1 MRKLGHPAGTRERP
15 GVSGTQRR
23 GTEMAKLLIME
34 GKRAGEVVDV
44 PAAQQ
49 PLVIGNRKS
58 AQISIRDP
66 WISWDHASLSFD
78 GTNFWLEDLGSS
90 NGTYINKKK
99 VSKAELKEGDDI
111 WFGKTKCKFH
121 LDDSKA
127 PTATTSTAGPGA
139 TTQTATAAPAQTSGG
154 LSPEAMAAAITAAT
168 MPLVQQ
174 LEEKNKAVREAQTDV
189 EQAKRALENA
199 KA

>member
-23 GTEMAKLLIME
+23 GREMAKLLIME

-58 AQISIRDP
+58 ADISIRDP

-78 GTNFWLEDLGSS
+78 GTAFWLEDLGSS
-90 NGTYINKKK
+90 NGTYVNKKK
-99 VSKAELKEGDDI
+99 VQKIALNEGDDL
-111 WFGKTKCKFH
+111 WFGKTRCKFH
-121 LDDSKA
+121 VRDDAPIATPKA
-127 PTATTSTAGPGA
+127 APSAPAAGGGA
-139 TTQTATAAPAQTSGG
+139 SAEAIEAATAALAGQ
-154 LSPEAMAAAITAAT
+154 I
-168 MPLVQQ
+168 
-174 LEEKNKAVREAQTDV
+174 
-189 EQAKRALENA
+189 
-199 KA
+199 